1 MKKLSFMLL
10 ILPLMAVM
18 ASCSDDDDRPSVN
31 ITLTYGN
38 ATVVND
44 TVYVVRPDTFKIES
58 VKVTATRKDKVAT
71 NGTVIYRFPG
81 YLPVASAFAPYGC
94 EIITENLPLGTY
106 TMSLEMPI
114 MEEGCELA
122 TAVTYINV
130 KLVDSPDKI
139 PDAPDGGDS
148 SSMLVNHTFE

>member
-1 MKKLSFMLL
+1 MKKLCLMLL
-10 ILPLMAVM
+10 ILPLVAVI

-38 ATVVND
+38 ARVVD
-44 TVYVVRPDTFKIES
+44 GQVYVVKPDTFKVER

-81 YLPVASAFAPYGC
+81 FPPVASAFAPYGC
-94 EIITENLPLGTY
+94 EIITEKLPLGKY
-106 TMSLEMPI
+106 DMSLEMPI

-122 TAVTYINV
+122 NALIFVTVNIVENES
-130 KLVDSPDKI
+130 DIPSSP
-139 PDAPDGGDS
+139 GGDTD
-148 SSMLVNHTFE
+148 SMIVSHTFE